1 MAVDGYFLDSAL
13 LVLLVAGATDPR
25 IIDTHRRLEGYS
37 RADYE
42 TLIVLI
48 ESVRGVVYATP
59 NTFSEASNLV
69 RLHGEP
75 QRELLTA
82 TLGRLI
88 NAYHEV
94 VVHSK
99 EAANAHAFLQ
109 LGLTDAAL
117 LTVISERTP
126 LVTDDW
132 DLYEHA
138 MRDGDQR
145 AVWFPAFR
153 TGA

>member
-42 TLIVLI
+42 TLINLI
-48 ESVRGVVYATP
+48 DSVRGLVYATP

-75 QRELLTA
+75 QRATLTA
-82 TLGRLI
+82 TLRRVI
-88 NAYHEV
+88 NACHEV
-94 VVHSK
+94 VVHSE
-99 EAANAHAFLQ
+99 EAANAEGFLQ

-117 LTVISERTP
+117 LTVISDRTP
-126 LVTDDW
+126 LVTYDW
-132 DLYEHA
+132 DLYGHA
-138 MRDGDQR
+138 MRAGDQR
-145 AVWFPAFR
+145 AIWF
-153 TGA
+153 GALRPGA